1 MRRSSIVLGCLFGCL
16 GLLGA
21 CAHRPEPPGPPP
33 KVRIGLC
40 TGVAGL
46 AEAKAA
52 GFDYVELG
60 VSTIARLTPIELEA
74 ALIQHRAV
82 GLPTP
87 VANGFLPKEVR
98 VTGPEVDPAQQLEY
112 VRGAFDRVRRFGVR
126 IIVFGSPAARNVPE
140 GFSRPEAFRQLVAFG
155 KLLAPEAASRGLV
168 VTVEALRRQES
179 NILNTTAEALELVQ
193 AVGHP
198 SFQLM
203 VDFFHLAIEK
213 EDPAILLRARAH
225 IRHFHFANPDGR
237 VFPLDASEY
246 DYYPFFASLYRMGF
260 QGGMSIEA
268 RAKNGIARDGPIAV
282 EFLRARISRP

>member
-1 MRRSSIVLGCLFGCL
+1 MRRSSIVLGCL

-98 VTGPEVDPAQQLEY
+98 VTGPRGGSRPAARIRARGVRSGAALRGEDHRVRQPGGAQRP
-112 VRGAFDRVRRFGVR
+112 RGAFR
-126 IIVFGSPAARNVPE
+126 A
-140 GFSRPEAFRQLVAFG
+140 PEALRQLVAFG
-155 KLLAPEAASRGLV
+155 KLVAPEAASRGLV

-179 NILNTTAEALELVQ
+179 NILNTPPRRSAGAGGGAPELP
-193 AVGHP
+193 AHGRLLSPGHREGGSRP
-198 SFQLM
+198 SCCG
-203 VDFFHLAIEK
+203 
-213 EDPAILLRARAH
+213 PAAH

-282 EFLRARISRP
+282 GFLRARISRP